1 MDTEVFKR
9 YASLLHDKVIEG
21 IDIIESISIKDKLFQ
36 PTVVSI
42 SNALT
47 IASQLQYEIE
57 EAEKKANSVVV
68 EEQPKEE

>member
-1 MDTEVFKR
+1 MNTEVFKR
-9 YASLLHDKVIEG
+9 YADLLHAKVLEG

-57 EAEKKANSVVV
+57 EAEKKTASVV

>member
-1 MDTEVFKR
+1 MNTEVFKR
-9 YASLLHDKVIEG
+9 YADLLHAKVLEG

-57 EAEKKANSVVV
+57 EAEKKAASVV